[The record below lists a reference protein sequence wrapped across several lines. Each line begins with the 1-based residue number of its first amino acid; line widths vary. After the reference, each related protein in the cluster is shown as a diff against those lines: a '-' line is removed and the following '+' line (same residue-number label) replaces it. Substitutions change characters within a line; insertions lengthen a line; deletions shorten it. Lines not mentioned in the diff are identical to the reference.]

1 VLLLSLSH
9 ILANHNGYVFA
20 IVLGPNRV
28 SKANNLSE
36 MTRHFVLAL
45 EGKDARC
52 LKGNEENNNTAYD
65 QF

>member
-1 VLLLSLSH
+1 MRVVAQPV
-9 ILANHNGYVFA
+9 LANHNGYVFA
-20 IVLGPNRV
+20 FVLIVSL
-28 SKANNLSE
+28 KANNLSE

-52 LKGNEENNNTAYD
+52 LKGNEENNNTPYD